1 MRGYVTVD
9 GTIYSFLGDQEF
21 HDVIKQSY
29 VDVTATATEYGFE
42 NDKIQ
47 LKVRFVSPLL
57 LDNLILVS
65 RPCTYVDIA
74 VCKKTACEV
83 RVEFIVSD
91 DLVQTQ
97 KSKLVGGSFAR
108 PATEEQPAFSYASMG
123 KAAQRPLGNSGDNIT
138 IDWGYV
144 YLASEDDDTDLYY
157 DQKNA
162 RIGSHMEFADSGEKG
177 LIIAYDDLL
186 SVNYFGQW

>member
-1 MRGYVTVD
+1 MRIRRAMSIPLVLHDPYFSIWSSTDHLYDADPVHWSGIRQQMRGYVTVD
-9 GTIYSFLGDQEF
+9 GVVYSFLGDKEF
-21 HDVIKQSY
+21 HDVIPQNY

-83 RVEFIVSD
+83 KVEFIVSD

-97 KSKLVGGSFAR
+97 KSKLVGGSFTR

-123 KAAQRPLGNSGDNIT
+123 KAAQKPLGNST
-138 IDWGYV
+138 
-144 YLASEDDDTDLYY
+144 
-157 DQKNA
+157 
-162 RIGSHMEFADSGEKG
+162 
-177 LIIAYDDLL
+177 
-186 SVNYFGQW
+186 